1 MCTHICANTL
11 FFTLWWYRSVCTNR
25 NTRKQKKNY
34 AKAVPRLLRS
44 RRDWLCLSILQW
56 WTRPPPVSHCRVLQR
71 HTWMGNKSGRAG
83 IGTKCRCLTGSN
95 CMAYFHLRVSN
106 REVSN
111 STSFLF
117 SGKGFGFKQ
126 PSGQHSNLDQS
137 HLTRCTPRL
146 RPFIRGFPKPSLKH
160 FNQSGT
166 NQYYYCSWRNFLT
179 AIHLRSMTVRPP
191 HVNSGLDIF
200 WWLGWVIV
208 RRDHDTGLWKIIPLN
223 QTTRAFIHP
232 GWHCTWQRFLQ
243 SSTRWCKCVMCGNW

>member
-1 MCTHICANTL
+1 M
-11 FFTLWWYRSVCTNR
+11 
-25 NTRKQKKNY
+25 
-34 AKAVPRLLRS
+34 PRLLRS

-146 RPFIRGFPKPSLKH
+146 RPFIRGFPKPSLNH